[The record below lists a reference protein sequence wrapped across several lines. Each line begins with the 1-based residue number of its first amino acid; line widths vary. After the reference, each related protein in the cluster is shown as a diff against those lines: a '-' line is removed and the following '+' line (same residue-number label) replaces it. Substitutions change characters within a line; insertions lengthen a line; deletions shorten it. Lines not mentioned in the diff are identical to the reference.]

1 MNLTI
6 CSRKDAQK
14 LLAEGFPE
22 STAVIS
28 FYDPPDAAERL
39 DYSEKAERVFYVPL
53 WDIDLSALPGFHLTE
68 DTYFPEADDLARFIK
83 AAFQGGLH
91 ILCQCE
97 YGESRSSGCAAAILQ
112 FYKGKGIDIF
122 ADYRYCPN
130 QLVYHKVYDALCK

>member
-22 STAVIS
+22 NTAVIS
-28 FYDPPDAAERL
+28 FYDPPDAADRL
-39 DYSEKAERVFYVPL
+39 DYTGKAERAFYVPL
-53 WDIDLSALPGFHLTE
+53 WDIDLSVLPQFHLTE
-68 DTYFPEADDLARFIK
+68 DTYFPEADDLAQFIK
-83 AAFQGGLH
+83 AAFQDGLH

-97 YGESRSSGCAAAILQ
+97 YGESRSPGCAAAILQ
-112 FYKGKGIDIF
+112 FYKGRGIDIF